1 MESGNIKRIIK
12 KKVQQEFVVIF
23 APCSKEQAK
32 EITDW
37 AAYSQAP
44 KPIRTPVKVGFPA
57 DKKEIISK
65 KKSVSAKK
73 KLKKTGSPAATK
85 KQEK

>member
-1 MESGNIKRIIK
+1 MESENIKRIVK
-12 KKVQQEFVVIF
+12 KKVQQEFVVVF

-37 AAYSQAP
+37 AAYAQAP
-44 KPIRTPVKVGFPA
+44 KPTRTPVKVGFPE
-57 DKKEIISK
+57 DKKEIIFK
-65 KKSVSAKK
+65 KKSISAKK
-73 KLKKTGSPAATK
+73 KLKKTGSPAAKK